1 MFRVYSLIVVLA
13 LLCLPANAQEDAL
26 IQTDAS
32 HAVILDYDTG
42 TVLFA
47 KNGDDPMIPASMTKM
62 MTVQVLFD
70 RLANGEIALT
80 DTLTTS
86 QNAWEKGGFASGGS
100 TMGLA
105 IGDTP
110 TIDELLRGIIVL
122 SGNDACIVVA
132 EGLSGTERL
141 FAEEMTAVARRMGLS
156 SASFKNSTG
165 LDEEGHRISAID
177 LARLAQMQI
186 QQFPQY
192 YAYYEEPSYE
202 WRGIRQNNRNL
213 LLGRVDGVDG
223 LKTGHLEVSGYGMT
237 VSAERDGSRRVV
249 VLNGLESAAR
259 RAQEAERMLRIA
271 FAAFETRTVEATGE
285 PIADIPVWLGEQ
297 RTVPVGISAPL
308 TVSGHKRAF
317 DEAKTEIV
325 FDGPLEA
332 PIEAGAEIGQLV
344 ITVPGQ
350 DPVSTPIT
358 TLSAVPKLGFVG
370 RVAEGLSQLMASDNE

>member
-1 MFRVYSLIVVLA
+1 MMKQFGLITLVL
-13 LLCLPANAQEDAL
+13 LLVWPAAAQDDAL
-26 IQTDAS
+26 IQTDAT

-42 TVLFA
+42 TVLFSKA
-47 KNGDDPMIPASMTKM
+47 GDEPMVPASMTKM

-110 TIDELLRGIIVL
+110 TVDELLRGIIVL

-141 FAEEMTAVARRMGLS
+141 FADEMTAVAQDMGLT

-165 LDEEGHRISAID
+165 LDEDGHHISAVD

-186 QQFPQY
+186 RQFPEY
-192 YAYYEEPSYE
+192 YAYYSEPSYE

-213 LLGRVDGVDG
+213 LLGRVEGVDG

-237 VSAERDGSRRVV
+237 VSAERDGSRRIV
-249 VLNGLESAAR
+249 VLNGMDSTAR
-259 RAQEAERMLRIA
+259 RAQEAERLLRIA
-271 FAAFETRTVEATGE
+271 FTAFETRTLDKVGE
-285 PIADIPVWLGEQ
+285 PVADLPVWLGEQ
-297 RTVPVGISAPL
+297 RTVPVGIREPL
-308 TVSGHKRAF
+308 IISGHKRGF
-317 DEAKTEIV
+317 TDAKTEV
-325 FDGPLEA
+325 VYNGPLQA
-332 PIEAGAEIGQLV
+332 PIASGTEIGHLV

-350 DPVSTPIT
+350 DPKSVPLV
-358 TLSAVPKLGFVG
+358 TLAPVTKLGFIG
-370 RVAEGLSQLMASDNE
+370 RVAEGLSRLMASGNE